1 MVMKALQ
8 VITNGISAPSKT
20 NDLSRCCL
28 ARMMDRTCCATTES
42 TYTCTQSC
50 NLARARFGH
59 SCTRQLI
66 ARVLINILRRIDIL
80 MQLSQTSHS
89 VTVGVVALQKPLI
102 QSCNEQVDTIR
113 TCRPKN
119 SVRCANKDSLYYVY
133 IYIYIHMEISSPPC
147 KLEAKHTASSQT
159 SRTCFSA
166 TSKIKQGCGPAKQEA
181 M

>member
-1 MVMKALQ
+1 
-8 VITNGISAPSKT
+8 
-20 NDLSRCCL
+20 LSRCCL

-133 IYIYIHMEISSPPC
+133 IYIYTHGDLIATMQ
-147 KLEAKHTASSQT
+147 TRSQT
-159 SRTCFSA
+159 YPIITDFTYLLQRNKQDQA
-166 TSKIKQGCGPAKQEA
+166 RMWASKARSDVTWGLRS
-181 M
+181 